1 MYKNSHPL
9 QKVKPGSQTQ
19 TVLCSLSRNTVKKLE
34 DFLHA
39 SWWNFCSN

>member
-9 QKVKPGSQTQ
+9 QKLKPGRQTQ

-34 DFLHA
+34 VCLHA
-39 SWWNFCSN
+39 RWWNFYSN